1 MSIFEEI
8 RDGCRQVAEKATRLR
23 LDEARLADYA
33 RDFPVAEI
41 GAATLDPATH
51 YLGHGK
57 DTLAFV
63 LALDAINFGSGYFPH
78 VRKRP
83 GHSGYFTMAAGLNDW
98 FQAEGAPS
106 AARLAKLT
114 QADCARIFGQDLG
127 SPAAAELMGLF
138 AKALN
143 DLGALLLARF
153 GGDAA
158 ALVESAGHR
167 AEKLVAILRIMP
179 FFDDVEIWHGRKV
192 PFMKRAQLTAADLGL
207 AFERDGWGR
216 FDDLDQLTIFADN
229 LVPHV
234 LRVDGILDYD
244 PDLAAHIDRGDPLE
258 VGSVEEIEIRAA
270 AVHAVELLKQR
281 LHEAGHRH
289 VTVDGPRLP
298 AVEPRPGR
306 ALQGDPA
313 PPRPRRVLLGAVDGS
328 LLRRALSSAARQA
341 REDREHEV
349 ARAAYE
355 AALAVAVAPHEK
367 ALALDGLA
375 DTLFFVDDEEHRAL
389 ELLDEAIATCLPQ
402 PDQDAPNDAAT
413 AYALAQLWYDKAI
426 MLMMMNKDEDALAV
440 FDESLRRFLERERRI
455 MPASPIGTLSSVSL
469 LLGLCARS
477 RPCLMAC
484 GASMKRSPVA
494 TK

>member
-1 MSIFEEI
+1 MPIFEEI

-23 LDEARLADYA
+23 VDVARLADYA

-63 LALDAINFGSGYFPH
+63 LALDAINFGSGYFPQ

-106 AARLAKLT
+106 AARFAKLT

-153 GGDAA
+153 GGDATS
-158 ALVESAGHR
+158 LVESAEHK

-179 FFDDVEIWHGRKV
+179 FFDDIEIWHGHKV

-207 AFERDGWGR
+207 AFDRDGWGR

-234 LRVDGILDYD
+234 LRVDSILDYD

-270 AVHAVELLKQR
+270 ALHAVELLKQR
-281 LHEAGHRH
+281 LHDSGHRH
-289 VTVDGPRLP
+289 ITSMDLDYLLWNRGQAERYKAIPR
-298 AVEPRPGR
+298 
-306 ALQGDPA
+306 
-313 PPRPRRVLLGAVDGS
+313 
-328 LLRRALSSAARQA
+328 
-341 REDREHEV
+341 
-349 ARAAYE
+349 
-355 AALAVAVAPHEK
+355 
-367 ALALDGLA
+367 
-375 DTLFFVDDEEHRAL
+375 HRARG
-389 ELLDEAIATCLPQ
+389 
-402 PDQDAPNDAAT
+402 
-413 AYALAQLWYDKAI
+413 
-426 MLMMMNKDEDALAV
+426 V
-440 FDESLRRFLERERRI
+440 FY
-455 MPASPIGTLSSVSL
+455 
-469 LLGLCARS
+469 
-477 RPCLMAC
+477 
-484 GASMKRSPVA
+484 
-494 TK
+494 

>member
-1 MSIFEEI
+1 MPIFEEI

-23 LDEARLADYA
+23 LDQARLADYA
-33 RDFPVAEI
+33 RDFPVAEV

-57 DTLAFV
+57 DTLTFV

-158 ALVESAGHR
+158 ALVESAGHK

-179 FFDDVEIWHGRKV
+179 FFDDVEIWHGHKV

-270 AVHAVELLKQR
+270 AVARGRAAEAAAARGRPPQR
-281 LHEAGHRH
+281 H
-289 VTVDGPRLP
+289 VDGPRLP

-306 ALQGDPA
+306 TLQGDPA
-313 PPRPRRVLLGAVDGS
+313 PPRPRRVLLGKIHGTVF
-328 LLRRALSSAARQA
+328 RRAFRTCAPSTRRS
-341 REDREHEV
+341 
-349 ARAAYE
+349 RAC
-355 AALAVAVAPHEK
+355 
-367 ALALDGLA
+367 G
-375 DTLFFVDDEEHRAL
+375 
-389 ELLDEAIATCLPQ
+389 
-402 PDQDAPNDAAT
+402 
-413 AYALAQLWYDKAI
+413 
-426 MLMMMNKDEDALAV
+426 
-440 FDESLRRFLERERRI
+440 
-455 MPASPIGTLSSVSL
+455 GTRGVRS
-469 LLGLCARS
+469 CARRRDRAIPES
-477 RPCLMAC
+477 I
-484 GASMKRSPVA
+484 GA
-494 TK
+494 